1 MRFRIGRPEA
11 FSIPLPAEA
20 PHLGVT
26 PAQDGL
32 QQEKDLPMKTFKSPA
47 LKGSGKASAVAL
59 VLMAGAFLAPQN
71 ASAETRTFQATF
83 TYFKSSP
90 AEKIYADFQHKA
102 FLACRDDSNRP
113 LSLRRLEKVCAVDLL
128 DKAVTK
134 LGRADVASL
143 HHVQMAQIAS
153 R

>member
-1 MRFRIGRPEA
+1 
-11 FSIPLPAEA
+11 
-20 PHLGVT
+20 
-26 PAQDGL
+26 
-32 QQEKDLPMKTFKSPA
+32 MKTFKS
-47 LKGSGKASAVAL
+47 SGKVSAVAL

-71 ASAETRTFQATF
+71 ASAETRTFRVAF
-83 TYFKSSP
+83 SYFKSSP
-90 AEKIYADFQHKA
+90 AEKIYTDFQRKA
-102 FLACRDDSNRP
+102 YMACKEDSIRP
-113 LSLRRLEKVCAVDLL
+113 LSLRRMEKVCAADLL